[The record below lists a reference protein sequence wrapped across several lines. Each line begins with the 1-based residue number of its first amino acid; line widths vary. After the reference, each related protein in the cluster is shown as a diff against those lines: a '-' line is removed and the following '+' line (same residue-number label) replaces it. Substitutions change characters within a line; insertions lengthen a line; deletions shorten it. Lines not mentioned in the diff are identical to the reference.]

1 MGLPGVNINFSN
13 GALGV
18 VTQSADCVAGL
29 VVTASAVSGT
39 SGASFN
45 LGNVYV
51 IYNLSDVATL
61 GLTSTNN
68 PFLYKHVKE
77 FYDVAGDGAE
87 LWIMGVPDTVK
98 PSEIADKNNAY
109 ARRLIQV
116 SNGRVRAIGIAF
128 NPSASYSADTEKG
141 LDSDVW
147 ATALNMQQLA
157 EWATSNLYA
166 PVVGFI
172 EGRGYTNG
180 NKTAL
185 ADLTECNYNRVGI
198 LIGDTVKDSEG
209 SAIGLLLGKFA
220 SCSVEK
226 NIARVK
232 DGALNALTIFIGD
245 EDPSEA
251 DIETLYNK
259 GYITFRTHTGKSGYF
274 FIDDCLATGTNDDY
288 RRLTHRRTA
297 DKAYRIIH
305 KAMLEYVQ
313 DNVPVTDSGYIQPAY
328 AKSIE
333 SEVIAAVA
341 NDMTA
346 NGELGSDPD
355 DSSDKGVKCYVNP
368 QQNILSTSCIQIS
381 AKIKP
386 YGYASYI
393 NVELGFL
400 VEED

>member
-1 MGLPGVNINFSN
+1 MALPGVNINFSN
-13 GALGV
+13 GALNT
-18 VTQSADCVAGL
+18 VTPSADCVAGL
-29 VVTASAVSGT
+29 IATATAVSNT
-39 SGASFN
+39 FV

-51 IYNLSDVATL
+51 LYKLANLGTL
-61 GLTSTNN
+61 GVTSANN
-68 PFLYKHVKE
+68 PFLYKQVKE
-77 FYDVAGDGAE
+77 FYDIAGDGAE
-87 LWIMGVPDTVK
+87 LWIMGVADTVK
-98 PSEIADKNNAY
+98 PSDSADKENAY
-109 ARRLIQV
+109 ARKLIQV
-116 SNGRVRAIGIAF
+116 SNGRIRAIGIAHQ
-128 NPSASYSADTEKG
+128 PASSYTATIANG
-141 LDSDVW
+141 LDSDVM
-147 ATALNMQQLA
+147 TAAQKLQQLA
-157 EWATSNLYA
+157 EWAASNLYA

-172 EGRGYTNG
+172 AGRGYVKE
-180 NKTAL
+180 NKASL
-185 ADLTECNYNRVGI
+185 SDLTDCAYNRVGI
-198 LIGDTVKDSEG
+198 LIGDTVSESEG
-209 SAIGLLLGKFA
+209 AAIGVLLGKFA

-232 DGALNALTIFIGD
+232 DGALNVSKIFIDD

-251 DIETLYNK
+251 DVETLFNK

-274 FIDDCLATGTNDDY
+274 FIDDSLATDTDDDY

-305 KAMLEYVQ
+305 KTMLEYVQ

-355 DSSDKGVKCYVNP
+355 DSSDKVVQCYVNP
-368 QQNILSTSCIQIS
+368 QQNILSTSRINVV
-381 AKIKP
+381 AKVKP

-393 NVELGFL
+393 DVELGFL
-400 VEED
+400 VEEEE